1 MEDMSNTHNISLID
15 DDSTAAGIHYTD
27 ERKSQSEEN
36 PAYDSDVA
44 IQVPNVNITEKTN
57 NKDKLSSDV
66 DIASS
71 GIVAKTNSD
80 SESDEGN
87 IPLGE
92 NCDGYDGNTGK

>member
-1 MEDMSNTHNISLID
+1 MID
-15 DDSTAAGIHYTD
+15 DDSTAPGIHHKD

-57 NKDKLSSDV
+57 NKDELSSDV
-66 DIASS
+66 DIAPS
-71 GIVAKTNSD
+71 GIVAKTISD

-92 NCDGYDGNTGK
+92 KCDGYIRKTGK